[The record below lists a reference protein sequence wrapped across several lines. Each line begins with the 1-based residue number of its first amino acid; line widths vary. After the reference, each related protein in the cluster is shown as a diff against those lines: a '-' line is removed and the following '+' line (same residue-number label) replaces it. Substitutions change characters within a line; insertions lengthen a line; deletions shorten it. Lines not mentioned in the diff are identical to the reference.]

1 MESFRER
8 NYDFSDFFERN
19 IEKEQFRELR
29 KLIRETDFSSFN
41 RPHTWTFTF
50 KYEQSL
56 ESAKKKMRHFL
67 NVLNKQV
74 YGNAS
79 QRFNKRLKCIPILE
93 KDDNTRLHYHLILE
107 HLSQR
112 NMRPET
118 YFMIMQKLWK
128 FGNVKSEGLFCND
141 DESKTGWL
149 SYITKTETKYDKN
162 ESKDL
167 FIDVENMTL

>member
-1 MESFRER
+1 
-8 NYDFSDFFERN
+8 
-19 IEKEQFRELR
+19 
-29 KLIRETDFSSFN
+29 
-41 RPHTWTFTF
+41 
-50 KYEQSL
+50 
-56 ESAKKKMRHFL
+56 MRHFL

>member
-1 MESFRER
+1 M
-8 NYDFSDFFERN
+8 DF
-19 IEKEQFRELR
+19 
-29 KLIRETDFSSFN
+29 
-41 RPHTWTFTF
+41 HF

-56 ESAKKKMRHFL
+56 QSAKKKMRHFL

-118 YFMIMQKLWK
+118 YFMIHAKTMEVWK
-128 FGNVKSEGLFCND
+128 VKV
-141 DESKTGWL
+141 
-149 SYITKTETKYDKN
+149 
-162 ESKDL
+162 KDC
-167 FIDVENMTL
+167 FAMTMKAKQVGCLT